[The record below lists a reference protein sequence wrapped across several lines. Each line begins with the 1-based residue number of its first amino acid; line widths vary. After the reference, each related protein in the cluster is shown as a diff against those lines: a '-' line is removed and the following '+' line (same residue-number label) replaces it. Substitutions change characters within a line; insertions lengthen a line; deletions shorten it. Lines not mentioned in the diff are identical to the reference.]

1 MHTVH
6 NSRPFNYL
14 NIPIVF
20 DHLFLLGI
28 NYACRCLR
36 IQGNCRKLL
45 DKHIRGVGEVT
56 ASNRYAALKEV
67 DRLLKDV
74 KVCRYVSTCTS
85 PRVAKIPVAN
95 RVMKATYQS
104 ISYIRPFCLQPLTAT
119 CRPCKPCE
127 LKRNQANQAAE
138 GVI

>member
-1 MHTVH
+1 MKLA
-6 NSRPFNYL
+6 R
-14 NIPIVF
+14 IVVGNF
-20 DHLFLLGI
+20 SVIRFVKNLLCV
-28 NYACRCLR
+28 YESLR

-85 PRVAKIPVAN
+85 PRVAKIPPVVA
-95 RVMKATYQS
+95 RSGYS
-104 ISYIRPFCLQPLTAT
+104 IKLKGCQGESYDPLSHTCSHLQP
-119 CRPCKPCE
+119 P
-127 LKRNQANQAAE
+127 
-138 GVI
+138 VDWV